1 MKNLSDYNKFVQ
13 SLESKTNNGL
23 FFHRINDQIYIT
35 DFTHKLLGIWEI
47 NPGAPLLYKDI
58 LKGNISNGLLS

>member
-13 SLESKTNNGL
+13 SLESKTKNGL

-35 DFTHKLLGIWEI
+35 DFTHKLLGIWEL
-47 NPGAPLLYKDI
+47 NPGEPLLYKDI
-58 LKGNISNGLLS
+58 LKKNANSSLPS